1 MGREMIPSIIEDG
14 VPHIGARNGAAVL
27 LGALLTVAAVQP
39 AYAEDSKGK
48 KPLLVAFHIDLL
60 GDQLKDA
67 VASTEKEAT
76 PQAMEFN
83 LVGLPVKLGVKDDTS
98 VAGMALE
105 AGVESSY
112 DIDLGERLS
121 LTTTAS
127 LSKTGFLDNSWGTDR
142 ASAMTS
148 LRYRHDGL
156 VLALEPA
163 WTVRMQESVLT
174 QSDYGARARFSKSL
188 FKGFDLSGG
197 VAYGRHDSQAPT
209 DDYANASAFA
219 TLSYRLAGRMK
230 LDLSYAASYKL
241 PDELQAGS
249 LSLDD
254 LDYAENTAGPTVTM
268 SFPLWDAL
276 EIAATYRYCRSEDDV
291 PRRNSTGQ
299 GGERR
304 VDNIQ
309 SFDMSAAWHSDDPD
323 FGGINFTAAYAYDR
337 LATNARDADEQSHA
351 ATFAMAIPF

>member
-1 MGREMIPSIIEDG
+1 MIPSIVEND
-14 VPHIGARNGAAVL
+14 VPRIGTRNGAAVL
-27 LGALLTVAAVQP
+27 LGALLTITAAQSGH
-39 AYAEDSKGK
+39 AEESNNK
-48 KPLLVAFHIDLL
+48 KPRLVAFHIDLL
-60 GDQLKDA
+60 GDQLKNA
-67 VASTEKEAT
+67 VASTDAEAA
-76 PQAMEFN
+76 PQAMEFS
-83 LVGLPVKLGVKDDTS
+83 LVGLPVKLGMKDDTS
-98 VAGMALE
+98 VPGMALE
-105 AGVESSY
+105 AGVESAY
-112 DIDLGERLS
+112 EIDLGERLS

-163 WTVRMQESVLT
+163 WSVRMQETVLT
-174 QSDYGARARFSKSL
+174 QSDYGAGVRFSKPL

-209 DDYANASAFA
+209 DDDANASAFA
-219 TLSYRLAGRMK
+219 TLSYRLAGRLK

-241 PDELQAGS
+241 PDDLQAGS

-254 LDYAENTAGPTVTM
+254 LDYAANTVGPTVTM

-276 EIAATYRYCRSEDDV
+276 DIAAIYRFCRSEDDV
-291 PRRNSTGQ
+291 PRRKSLTG

-304 VDNIQ
+304 SDNIQ

-323 FGGINFTAAYAYDR
+323 FSGINFTAAYAYDR